1 MKILSDE
8 SRISRLSPNLWH
20 GVVKISITLSGTLQ
34 DEQVGVLII
43 KLKDS
48 SDLNISEI
56 KRSQSG
62 DDTKAGFPQLIHW
75 CIAFTSAFPGTFF
88 SLNLYYFTSHCVQ

>member
-8 SRISRLSPNLWH
+8 SRILRLSPNVWY
-20 GVVKISITLSGTLQ
+20 GVVIKDIKLSGTLQ

-43 KLKDS
+43 KLKGSTLVRLRNHDLVTTSMQDS
-48 SDLNISEI
+48 FNGFSE
-56 KRSQSG
+56 
-62 DDTKAGFPQLIHW
+62 LIHW
-75 CIAFTSAFPGTFF
+75 CVAVASALIF